1 MAKKEQTYKQAI
13 VELEGILEKM
23 QHTAVDIDQLEKDIK
38 RAAELIQFC
47 KEKLRSTEER
57 VSGLLDEEFS

>member
-38 RAAELIQFC
+38 RAAELIQLC

-57 VSGLLDEEFS
+57 VSGLLGEEFS